1 MYNKLK
7 AKLSKSIK
15 SRKLNVFGL
24 FFLLSFCFLAL
35 TKLSKNYTE
44 TISFELVFKN
54 VPEEHH
60 VDLDSTKKVSVTVNA
75 YGFNLL
81 RYSFYKPKLEI
92 DFNTDVV
99 LKNKTYVWNA
109 QQNAP
114 KVGAR
119 FRNSVDVIS
128 IHPDT
133 LRFPFQSL
141 AIKKV
146 PVNADV
152 RIEFA
157 PGYDMLHKI
166 KVIPD
171 SVKVIGSEKLLS
183 KLEYVTTENLEL
195 KHVNSNIDKSLG
207 IAIDERLKHLK
218 LSEKSVKIQGHVEKF
233 TEGTFNVPV
242 TIINLPSG
250 VNINFFPK
258 TIPVAYNVS
267 LGNYKLVKTSDFRIE
282 CDYRNIDNTG
292 KTFLIPQLTKVPEI
306 VKSARLKQKKVE
318 FILMQ

>member
-1 MYNKLK
+1 MFNKLK

-35 TKLSKNYTE
+35 TKLSKTYTE
-44 TISFELVFKN
+44 TISFEIIYKN
-54 VPEEHH
+54 LPEQHH
-60 VDLDSTKKVSVTVNA
+60 IDLDSTKKVNVTVNA

-81 RYSFYKPKLEI
+81 RYSFYKPTIPI

-109 QQNAP
+109 KQNIP
-114 KVGAR
+114 KIDSK

-128 IHPDT
+128 IQPDT
-133 LRFPFQSL
+133 LRFPYQSL

-146 PVNADV
+146 PVRTDV
-152 RIEFA
+152 SIEFSS
-157 PGYDMLHKI
+157 GYDMSSKI
-166 KVIPD
+166 EVIPD
-171 SVKVIGSEKLLS
+171 SIKIIGSEKWIS
-183 KLEYVTTENLEL
+183 EIDYVTTEKIEL
-195 KHVNSNIDKSLG
+195 KNINSNIERSLD
-207 IAIDERLKHLK
+207 IEMDEALKHLK
-218 LSEKSVKIQGHVEKF
+218 MSKKSVTIKGHVEKF

-250 VNINFFPK
+250 TNINYFPK

-267 LGNYKLVKTSDFRIE
+267 LNNYKLVKSSDFRIE

-292 KTFLIPQLTKVPEI
+292 KTFLIPKLIKIPEI

>member
-7 AKLSKSIK
+7 TKLSKSIK

-60 VDLDSTKKVSVTVNA
+60 VNLDSTKKVNVTVNA

-81 RYSFYKPKLEI
+81 RYSFYKPKLQI

-99 LKNKTYVWNA
+99 LKNKTYVWNS

-114 KVGAR
+114 KIRAK

-128 IHPDT
+128 IQPDT
-133 LRFPFQSL
+133 LRFPYQSL
-141 AIKKV
+141 AVKKV
-146 PVNADV
+146 PVNTDV
-152 RIEFA
+152 IIEFA
-157 PGYDMLHKI
+157 PGYDMLNKI

-183 KLEYVTTENLEL
+183 EIEYVTTEKLDL

-207 IAIDERLKHLK
+207 IEMNESFKSLK
-218 LSEKSVKIQGHVEKF
+218 LTTKSVKIEGQVEKF

-267 LGNYKLVKTSDFRIE
+267 LNNYKSVRTSDFRIE
-282 CDYRNIDNTG
+282 CDYRNIDKTG

-318 FILMQ
+318 FILMK

>member
-7 AKLSKSIK
+7 TKLSKSIK

-60 VDLDSTKKVSVTVNA
+60 VNLDSTKKVNVTVNA

-81 RYSFYKPKLEI
+81 RYSFYKPKLQI

-99 LKNKTYVWNA
+99 LKNKTYVWNS

-114 KVGAR
+114 KIRAK

-128 IHPDT
+128 IQPDT
-133 LRFPFQSL
+133 LRFPYQSL
-141 AIKKV
+141 AVKKV
-146 PVNADV
+146 PVNTDV
-152 RIEFA
+152 TIEFA
-157 PGYDMLHKI
+157 PGYDMLNKI

-183 KLEYVTTENLEL
+183 EIEYVTTEKLDL

-207 IAIDERLKHLK
+207 IEMNESFKSLK
-218 LSEKSVKIQGHVEKF
+218 LTTKSVKIEGQVEKF

-267 LGNYKLVKTSDFRIE
+267 LNNYKSVRTSDFRIE
-282 CDYRNIDNTG
+282 CDYRNIDKTG

-318 FILMQ
+318 FILMK

>member
-1 MYNKLK
+1 MFDKLK

-24 FFLLSFCFLAL
+24 FFLLSFCFWAL
-35 TKLSKNYTE
+35 TKLSKNYSE
-44 TISFELVFKN
+44 TIYFELIYKN
-54 VPEEHH
+54 VPEQHH
-60 VDLDSTKKVSVTVNA
+60 IDLDSTKKVKVTVNA

-81 RYSFYKPKLEI
+81 KYSFYKPTLEI
-92 DFNTDVV
+92 DFETDVV

-109 QQNAP
+109 QENAP
-114 KVGAR
+114 KIVSR
-119 FRNSVDVIS
+119 FRNSVDVIT
-128 IHPDT
+128 IQPDT
-133 LRFPFQSL
+133 LRFPYQSL
-141 AIKKV
+141 AVKKV
-146 PVNADV
+146 PVRTDV
-152 RIEFA
+152 SIEFA
-157 PGYDMLHKI
+157 SGYDMSSKI

-171 SVKVIGSEKLLS
+171 SIKIIGSKKRIS
-183 KLEYVTTENLEL
+183 KIEYVTIEKIEL
-195 KHVNSNIDKSLG
+195 KNINSNIEKSLN
-207 IAIDERLKHLK
+207 IEMDEGLKSLK
-218 LSEKSVKIQGHVEKF
+218 LSNKYVTIKGHVEKF

-250 VNINFFPK
+250 TNINYFPK

-267 LGNYKLVKTSDFRIE
+267 LNNYNSVKPTDFRIE

-292 KTFLIPQLTKVPEI
+292 KTFLIPQLIKVPEI

>member
-1 MYNKLK
+1 MFNKLK

-44 TISFELVFKN
+44 TIYFELVYKN

-81 RYSFYKPKLEI
+81 RYSFYKPKLQI

-109 QQNAP
+109 HQNAP
-114 KVGAR
+114 KIRAR

-128 IHPDT
+128 IQPDT
-133 LRFPFQSL
+133 LRFPYQSL
-141 AIKKV
+141 EVKKV
-146 PVNADV
+146 PIFTDV
-152 RIEFA
+152 TIEFA
-157 PGYDMLHKI
+157 PGYDMLSKL

-183 KLEYVTTENLEL
+183 EIDYVTTEKLEL
-195 KHVNSNIDKSLG
+195 KHVNSNIEKSL
-207 IAIDERLKHLK
+207 AIDMDERLKNLK
-218 LSEKSVKIQGHVEKF
+218 LSEKSVKIVGHVEKF

-267 LGNYKLVKTSDFRIE
+267 LNNYKSVRASDFRIE

-292 KTFLIPQLTKVPEI
+292 KTFLIPQLTKFPEI